1 MIELPGFSSLI
12 FTSSSRLTFKV
23 PFANLLSKP
32 FSLHSPSSYILL
44 VSLIQVLGTLLRFS
58 K

>member
-1 MIELPGFSSLI
+1 MIDSSGILSLI
-12 FTSSSRLTFKV
+12 FTSSSLLTSLCKLAL
-23 PFANLLSKP
+23 PTLLNP
-32 FSLHSPSSYILL
+32 FSSSYILL